1 MQVTG
6 RRPATQFVSL
16 TETVSSKLKDDLKK
30 QHLTLQ
36 NVDQYNAVLKSSAL
50 LAPEG
55 PCDLVDMHSLSQGEG
70 AAVTVDVCQ
79 GEGAAVMVTLSQGY
93 GDSCDGVACS

>member
-1 MQVTG
+1 MQANG

-16 TETVSSKLKDDLKK
+16 TETVSFKLKDDLKK

-36 NVDQYNAVLKSSAL
+36 NVDRYNAVLKSSAL

-55 PCDLVDMHSLSQGEG
+55 PCDLIDMHRLSQGEG
-70 AAVTVDVCQ
+70 AAVRVNV
-79 GEGAAVMVTLSQGY
+79 S
-93 GDSCDGVACS
+93 